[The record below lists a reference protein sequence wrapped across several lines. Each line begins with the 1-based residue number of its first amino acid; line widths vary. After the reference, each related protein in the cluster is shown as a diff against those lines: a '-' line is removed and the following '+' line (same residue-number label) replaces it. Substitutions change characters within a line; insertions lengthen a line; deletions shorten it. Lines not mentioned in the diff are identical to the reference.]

1 MHKEIKN
8 TGAAAAASDQ
18 TAKRNTSPAGEPKQ
32 IRYTP
37 KEEEII
43 LSIAE
48 ALRTVEKAGD
58 KIGKLVDALVAEKGG
73 IEYGGETIE
82 RIAAYPGINCSAQ
95 HLRKCWN
102 LYRFTRDYG
111 DRVSAE
117 HKKVCRSSKYQIAR
131 LLDLEMEEKAMLV
144 IIDECIHQTVERS
157 LAVDEVRELVGRRLG
172 EFGKTRRK
180 PTKKTPKSPSAEEKN
195 EVASGSDLV
204 EFAERLSLMA
214 DPEQFDATLMS
225 SPELRMG
232 FVRML
237 SDAIS
242 FSRRFPE
249 SGPNQDLGTTLIK
262 KGDELKEIGK
272 SLLEP
277 ETKPEAGA

>member
-8 TGAAAAASDQ
+8 SGAAAAASDR
-18 TAKRNTSPAGEPKQ
+18 AIKRNAPPAGEPQQ
-32 IRYTP
+32 IRYTA
-37 KEEEII
+37 KEEKFIRP
-43 LSIAE
+43 IAE
-48 ALRTVEKAGD
+48 ALRTVEKSGD
-58 KIGKLVDALVAEKGG
+58 IIGKLVDALVAEKGG

-102 LYRFTRDYG
+102 LYRFARDYG
-111 DRVSAE
+111 DRVSTE
-117 HKKVCRSSKYQIAR
+117 HKKICRSAKYQIAR
-131 LLDLEMEEKAMLV
+131 LLDLEIDEKAMLV

-157 LAVDEVRELVGRRLG
+157 LAVDAVRELVGRRLG
-172 EFGKTRRK
+172 EFGKTRKK

-214 DPEQFDATLMS
+214 DPEKFDAALMS
-225 SPELRMG
+225 SSEIRMG
-232 FVRML
+232 LVRLL
-237 SDAIS
+237 SETVAIS
-242 FSRRFPE
+242 RRLPE
-249 SGPNQDLGTTLIK
+249 SGPNQDLGTVLIK
-262 KGDELKEIGK
+262 KADELKEIGT

-277 ETKPEAGA
+277 ETVSEEVE